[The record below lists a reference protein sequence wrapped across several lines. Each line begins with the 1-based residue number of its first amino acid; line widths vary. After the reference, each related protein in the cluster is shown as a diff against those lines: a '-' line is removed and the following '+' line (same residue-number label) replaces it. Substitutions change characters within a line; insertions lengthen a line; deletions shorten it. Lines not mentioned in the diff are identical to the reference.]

1 MGKLSRDKGANF
13 ERWICKQIDEQLGF
27 RPTRNLSQYQSKGQA
42 DIVIPC
48 FSIEAKAYAKGYTH
62 KPDWW
67 RQAVDEAGDLEPVL
81 IYKYDYQEP
90 RAVVRLS
97 LVNPSHKAECNT
109 AQSNMVCTLSLDVLW
124 YLMREKIAEQGMDE
138 AKNI

>member
-13 ERWICKQIDEQLGF
+13 ERWICKQVDSELGYK
-27 RPTRNLSQYQSKGQA
+27 PKRNLSQYQSKGQA
-42 DIVIPC
+42 DIILPH

-67 RQAVDEAGDLEPVL
+67 RQTVEEAGELEPVL

-97 LVNPSHKAECNT
+97 LVRSDLEPNNE
-109 AQSNMVCTLSLDVLW
+109 MVCTLSLNVLW

-138 AKNI
+138 SKKI

>member
-13 ERWICKQIDEQLGF
+13 ERWICKQIDSELGF
-27 RPTRNLSQYQSKGQA
+27 NVKAKRNLSQYQSKGQA

-62 KPDWW
+62 KQDWW

-81 IYKYDYQEP
+81 IYKYDYQDP

-97 LVNPSHKAECNT
+97 LVNPSHKAECN
-109 AQSNMVCTLSLDVLW
+109 MVCTLSLDVLW
-124 YLMREKIAEQGMDE
+124 YVMREKISEQGMDE
-138 AKNI
+138 IKNS